1 MKRTLL
7 FVLALAVIPVGVDA
21 QAPELAQLRALAE
34 QGNAVAQYN
43 LGFRYANGD
52 GVPQD
57 NAEAERWYR
66 LAAYQ
71 GHADAQY
78 SLGLMY
84 QLGYGVPEEDA
95 EAERWYRPAADQG
108 HADAQYS
115 LGTLYAGGEGV
126 PEDHV
131 LAYMWFNLSAAQGH
145 ERARSNKDLFEQRMT
160 REQIAEAQ
168 RLSREWI
175 EAHPPGGN

>member
-7 FVLALAVIPVGVDA
+7 LVLALAVIPVGVDA
-21 QAPELAQLRALAE
+21 QDPDLEEMRARAE
-34 QGNAVAQYN
+34 QGNPIAQYN

-57 NAEAERWYR
+57 DAEAERWYR
-66 LAAYQ
+66 L
-71 GHADAQY
+71 
-78 SLGLMY
+78 
-84 QLGYGVPEEDA
+84 
-95 EAERWYRPAADQG
+95 AADQG

-131 LAYMWFNLSAAQGH
+131 LAYMWFNLAAAQGN
-145 ERARSNKDLFEQRMT
+145 EDAESGKAGIEEQMT
-160 REQIAEAQ
+160 REQIAEGQ
-168 RLSREWI
+168 RMSREWL
-175 EAHPPGGN
+175 EAHPPGNYPPPPWHPATPSYPAVFCAS